1 MKAGRLDPLSGWL
14 VSGRVGKTRLCQSL
28 SDAEYF
34 DCELPRFR
42 RLIVDP
48 QCFLDDLRGKR
59 LVLDEIHRLLNPWE
73 FFSAEGYRY
82 WSIQYTSETLA
93 LQIACCQNLW
103 VATKISTRLFI
114 LSKHRE
120 RC

>member
-59 LVLDEIHRLLNPWE
+59 LVLDEIHR
-73 FFSAEGYRY
+73 
-82 WSIQYTSETLA
+82 
-93 LQIACCQNLW
+93 C
-103 VATKISTRLFI
+103 
-114 LSKHRE
+114 
-120 RC
+120 

>member
-34 DCELPRFR
+34 DCELPR
-42 RLIVDP
+42 VDP

-82 WSIQYTSETLA
+82 WSIQ
-93 LQIACCQNLW
+93 
-103 VATKISTRLFI
+103 
-114 LSKHRE
+114 
-120 RC
+120 